1 MIAVPARSPFWVR
14 FVQPALAGLASLVVV
29 GIVGGMITFR
39 LAGSGG
45 LTAMFAAAGGVLIC
59 NWIGLLPPLLGH
71 GQPPQQ
77 QFTMMMLGMAI
88 RFLGVL
94 LLVVP
99 VALLDWFERTPFL
112 LWVAISYLA
121 MLGGETVLHVIRS
134 VREGGH
140 E

>member
-1 MIAVPARSPFWVR
+1 
-14 FVQPALAGLASLVVV
+14 LVVV

-39 LAGSGG
+39 LAGGDG
-45 LTAMFAAAGGVLIC
+45 LAAMFAAAGGVLIC
-59 NWIGLLPPLLGH
+59 NWIGLLPPVLGH
-71 GQPPQQ
+71 DLPPRQ

-121 MLGGETVLHVIRS
+121 MLGGETILHVIRN

-140 E
+140 D